1 MAYFANNITPQ
12 LAEGSWDAA
21 VQTQIY
27 LQYAQELEKRRG
39 WSMVARKRIDYTGGT
54 GTKLPVAED
63 MALAITALPR
73 QADPAAATV
82 SDSEITITAEEY
94 GNWITWMHS
103 AEREKSVNVR
113 DYNATRVVN
122 NALDSID
129 ALYGLA
135 AVGGSS
141 VLLANNAAN
150 PAALAQG
157 DVITANTFSLAR
169 AHMANNRARRIDG
182 NMYGCI
188 MHPSQ
193 VLDLFDNADNAKSL
207 TEIMKHT
214 SADPFIQ
221 GTIGKF
227 MGIAIMEL
235 DSCLTVGRLAA
246 GAGAGAENIGQVGG
260 ALGGETGKLVG
271 EIGGA
276 VLGDILTHK
285 VVDFGKNIGLTT
297 AEAQKQ
303 VIDAVAADLAA
314 NPELRTRLKTAVD
327 NKEPIY
333 LADFLQGTAARNLI
347 GKNFSPSQQEAMLKI
362 NRELEKRAAGV
373 QDAVDDK
380 FKLVVGR
387 NLRDTDFATAIEEAN
402 NATREKLYKDLK
414 ALPNAQAVTTQQL
427 QALSNSNGYVREA
440 IEEVNKQFR
449 EGKIAPNW
457 NVNPASPAGPG
468 NLAYWDLVKREIDHT
483 IRGAQKGEA
492 SGNIFAGN
500 TTARHTLRRCVSLT
514 LVVNVSNRRLLRAT
528 VQIVAN
534 FAGDIHRI
542 IVVSQKLG

>member
-1 MAYFANNITPQ
+1 MAYFATNITPQ
-12 LAEGSWDAA
+12 LAEGTWDAA

-39 WSMVARKRIDYTGGT
+39 WSMVARKRIEYTGGT

-82 SDSEITITAEEY
+82 ADSEITITAEEY

-103 AEREKSVNVR
+103 AEREKSVSVR

-129 ALYGLA
+129 ALYGIA

-207 TEIMKHT
+207 TEILKHT
-214 SADPFIQ
+214 ASDPFIQ

-246 GAGAGAENIGQVGG
+246 GAGAGDEDAENEL
-260 ALGGETGKLVG
+260 ALVIADDDDTGE
-271 EIGGA
+271 
-276 VLGDILTHK
+276 
-285 VVDFGKNIGLTT
+285 
-297 AEAQKQ
+297 
-303 VIDAVAADLAA
+303 ADLYRALFFGDDYLYDQIMYPTVFSGAA
-314 NPELRTRLKTAVD
+314 PLGTPMDRANKMYWKTG
-327 NKEPIY
+327 
-333 LADFLQGTAARNLI
+333 LGT
-347 GKNFSPSQQEAMLKI
+347 
-362 NRELEKRAAGV
+362 KR
-373 QDAVDDK
+373 
-380 FKLVVGR
+380 
-387 NLRDTDFATAIEEAN
+387 
-402 NATREKLYKDLK
+402 
-414 ALPNAQAVTTQQL
+414 
-427 QALSNSNGYVREA
+427 
-440 IEEVNKQFR
+440 FR
-449 EGKIAPNW
+449 EGSALRFLSRSNYA
-457 NVNPASPAGPG
+457 VN
-468 NLAYWDLVKREIDHT
+468 K
-483 IRGAQKGEA
+483 
-492 SGNIFAGN
+492 
-500 TTARHTLRRCVSLT
+500 
-514 LVVNVSNRRLLRAT
+514 
-528 VQIVAN
+528 
-534 FAGDIHRI
+534 
-542 IVVSQKLG
+542 